1 MSGASGVVTTD
12 LTVPDAGE
20 LGLAP
25 ARTPRSYVNSW
36 SYSGVPV
43 LPGLTI
49 LAGLLIAII
58 GVAVLVHRNRLTW
71 R

>member
-1 MSGASGVVTTD
+1 MTTD

-49 LAGLLIAII
+49 LVGLLIAII
-58 GVAVLVHRNRLTW
+58 GVAVLVHRNRLAW